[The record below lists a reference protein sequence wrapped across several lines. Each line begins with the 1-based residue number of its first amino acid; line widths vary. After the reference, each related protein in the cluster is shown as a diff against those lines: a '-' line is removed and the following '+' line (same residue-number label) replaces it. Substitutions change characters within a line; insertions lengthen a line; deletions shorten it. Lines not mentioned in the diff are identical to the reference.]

1 MFKVNS
7 RNSRTCDMFKVKNN
21 DRRSMIVDR
30 VDFGVDRVPYHRFP
44 ANIYLFKVNNIDT
57 RIRCETCSKLTMN
70 TSERS
75 Q

>member
-30 VDFGVDRVPYHRFP
+30 VDFGVDRVP
-44 ANIYLFKVNNIDT
+44 
-57 RIRCETCSKLTMN
+57 
-70 TSERS
+70 
-75 Q
+75 